1 MKIKVILISIIL
13 LASMTILF
21 VVNNNSNNKT
31 NLETEDKM
39 EKNEILLVI
48 NDNYLDIE
56 LENNNAV
63 KELVEILKQKE
74 LTIFAQDYGNFEKV
88 GNLGFNLPTSDKQI
102 KTEAGDIVLYNGN
115 QISLFYNS
123 NSWSYTKL
131 GHIKNITKE
140 ELINILG
147 NGNITLK
154 FKLK

>member
-13 LASMTILF
+13 LASVTILF
-21 VVNNNSNNKT
+21 VVNNNSDNKT
-31 NLETEDKM
+31 NLETGGNM
-39 EKNEILLVI
+39 ENYEVLLVI
-48 NDNYLDIE
+48 GDNYLDIE

-63 KELVEILKQKE
+63 KELIKILKQKE
-74 LTIFAQDYGNFEKV
+74 LTIFAQDYGSFEKV
-88 GNLGFNLPTSDKQI
+88 GNLGFSLPTNDKQI

-131 GHIKNITKE
+131 GHIKNITNE

-147 NGNITLK
+147 NGDITLK
-154 FKLK
+154 FKIK

>member
-21 VVNNNSNNKT
+21 IVNNNSNNKT
-31 NLETEDKM
+31 NLETGDEM
-39 EKNEILLVI
+39 EKYEVLLVI
-48 NDNYLDIE
+48 DDNYLDIE

-63 KELVEILKQKE
+63 KELIEVLKQKE

-88 GNLGFNLPTSDKQI
+88 GNLGFSLPTNDKQI

-131 GHIKNITKE
+131 GHIKNITKD

-147 NGNITLK
+147 NGDINLK